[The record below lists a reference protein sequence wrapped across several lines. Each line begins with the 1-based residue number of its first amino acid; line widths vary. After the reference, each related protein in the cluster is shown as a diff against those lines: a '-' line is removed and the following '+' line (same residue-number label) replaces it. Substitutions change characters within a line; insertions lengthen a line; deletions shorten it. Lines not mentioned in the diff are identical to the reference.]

1 MGTSGAN
8 KGFMAIQHQ
17 WRHIIATQSEEKLEP
32 KWEKLKTT
40 WNTKAENPLAFLMK
54 TETQTVKKKENL
66 QTAMNTKIEKPF
78 TLSFCGQDLTSYQ
91 HVCEMMAM
99 LERNLQ

>member
-1 MGTSGAN
+1 MEAHNCCSEWRETGTQ
-8 KGFMAIQHQ
+8 I
-17 WRHIIATQSEEKLEP
+17 E
-32 KWEKLKTT
+32 
-40 WNTKAENPLAFLMK
+40 K
-54 TETQTVKKKENL
+54 TENHMEYQSKKSTNIFDENWNPNSKKKKENP

-99 LERNLQ
+99 LESKLSLYLK